1 VAVPELPGSEARAL
15 DEALVQGGVWPR
27 HVRHVVPA
35 DALPDLRGVDVR
47 TMNRGPA
54 EDPAFFAAA
63 AAAGALGAD
72 LLPGGDAGRQKRPRH
87 DRPGR

>member
-15 DEALVQGGVWPR
+15 DDALVQGGVWSR
-27 HVRHVVPA
+27 HVRHVVRA

-72 LLPGGDAGRQKRPRH
+72 LLPGGDADPSRRQH
-87 DRPGR
+87 DDRPDR